1 MPGFFRG
8 RVWLLA
14 CFCAA
19 APSEIC
25 AGAEASSG
33 PKSASTSRGAYA
45 PGSFMTKSTS
55 PAAGMV
61 MGSKYTYDET
71 RRFLTAHPVTSL
83 RDDSSNAAFGLHL
96 GSQEYSVKGTGYE
109 VTSSGGPTVVSAKG
123 TMVTANGLRVGAN
136 LDQGDF
142 SYKRNLK
149 IAGTNSSRNIRNSL
163 QHIGFFAAAGLTPG
177 FGASLALTMVDVK
190 QGDDHETANIISPGV
205 MVMMEKSEFVF
216 DIGQSDK
223 DTGIEGHWRLAMIHN
238 LGQGLFATG
247 ELARMKPYA
256 GDDYWRFAGGAR
268 LRSSSHSSMG
278 AEFLFSQEWFRNDV
292 CFLPTTVGVRGDID
306 HELAADKVVSVG
318 GEMLQGNCTTESDR
332 KLSKT
337 DLFLTGSFKLFL

>member
-1 MPGFFRG
+1 MPSHFRG
-8 RVWLLA
+8 RICLA
-14 CFCAA
+14 AGLCALTYSGLGFA
-19 APSEIC
+19 AD
-25 AGAEASSG
+25 SSG
-33 PKSASTSRGAYA
+33 NSKSGASTHSGYA
-45 PGSFMTKSTS
+45 SGSFMMKSTS

-83 RDDSSNAAFGLHL
+83 RDDSSNAAFGLNL
-96 GSQEYSVKGTGYE
+96 GSQEYSVKGSGYE
-109 VTSSGGPTVVSAKG
+109 VTSSGGPTVVTAKG

-136 LDQGDF
+136 LVQGDF

-149 IAGTNSSRNIRNSL
+149 IAGSSSSRNVRNSL

-177 FGASLALTMVDVK
+177 FGASLALTMVDLK

-205 MVMMEKSEFVF
+205 MVMMDKSEFVF

-223 DTGIEGHWRLAMIHN
+223 DTGIEGHWRLAMIHS

-247 ELARMKPYA
+247 ELARMKPYE

-268 LRSSSHSSMG
+268 MRSSSRGSMG
-278 AEFLFSQEWFRNDV
+278 AEFLFSQEWYRNDN
-292 CFLPTTVGVRGDID
+292 CFLPTTIGARGDID
-306 HELAADKVVSVG
+306 HELSSDKVVSVG
-318 GEMLQGNCTTESDR
+318 GELLQGSCTTESDR

-337 DLFLTGSFKLFL
+337 DIFLNGSFKMFF